1 MGGSQGRQR
10 VASPPRGSDGEW
22 GYYAADDGGPSTPA
36 KENSVNNPG
45 KCPSVFQSS
54 GLHTFG
60 PASEMSRASSSGLFT
75 ILAIYSLMNGATLH
89 VMPQLFYEAGL
100 CVSVVMTGLIG
111 TLSWYSCGLI
121 VQIGGYSTQY
131 HDFSDCVAD
140 YFEDVSERRCT
151 GEVGRYVAL
160 TVSVL
165 MMMGV
170 CLSYHYIIVGTA
182 VELLGAVGACE
193 PASRWYCNRWLWTAL
208 TSALL
213 FLLSYL
219 QLRYQIR
226 ICVAGVLCFVVGML
240 LTLVLDVSSIS
251 FSNMGKF
258 NDVLYYGESVN
269 ALCGILFIS
278 FFVHNVVLPIVKS
291 QRNPRTSDLAVS
303 YGAVGVTYVLVGCF
317 GALALH
323 ERQEEDEGAPRR
335 WPVADTV
342 RDIALILHA
351 LTFYPLMTVIFRQQV
366 RPPSGHSELSPP
378 PFLPPPPSAEAGGA
392 SGAQV
397 IGGLLRQRVKQ
408 QSPGGLGGAAAGGG
422 TRVRDYLRMFVVTL
436 LMVGFSGGITGAFP
450 ALDKVCPPP
459 RLPRRHRPLFVVHS
473 GSRVLCV
480 AGGDID
486 ADAAVCRRGG
496 ACLLALPAARRAHH
510 GRVDALGV
518 FHGALPL
525 LRADHLLRPALPR
538 AAVPPGSARR
548 YHLDTR
554 CAMPVLMAYCRCPCA
569 DLASCL

>member
-45 KCPSVFQSS
+45 KCPSVFQAS

-140 YFEDVSERRCT
+140 YFEDVSERRCA

-240 LTLVLDVSSIS
+240 LTLVLDVSSIE

-366 RPPSGHSELSPP
+366 R
-378 PFLPPPPSAEAGGA
+378 
-392 SGAQV
+392 
-397 IGGLLRQRVKQ
+397 
-408 QSPGGLGGAAAGGG
+408 
-422 TRVRDYLRMFVVTL
+422 
-436 LMVGFSGGITGAFP
+436 
-450 ALDKVCPPP
+450 
-459 RLPRRHRPLFVVHS
+459 
-473 GSRVLCV
+473 
-480 AGGDID
+480 
-486 ADAAVCRRGG
+486 
-496 ACLLALPAARRAHH
+496 
-510 GRVDALGV
+510 
-518 FHGALPL
+518 
-525 LRADHLLRPALPR
+525 
-538 AAVPPGSARR
+538 
-548 YHLDTR
+548 
-554 CAMPVLMAYCRCPCA
+554 
-569 DLASCL
+569 